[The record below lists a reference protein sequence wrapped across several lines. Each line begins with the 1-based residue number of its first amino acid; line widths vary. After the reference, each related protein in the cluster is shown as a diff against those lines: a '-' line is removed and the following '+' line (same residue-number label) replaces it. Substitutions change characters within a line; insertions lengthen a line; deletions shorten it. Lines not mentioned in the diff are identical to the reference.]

1 MKYIS
6 EDKRIFDT
14 AEACMTYEITLTLKQ
29 TVKLY
34 NSDYDEITDYENLN
48 WGDGNEIS
56 YIKIIDAENL
66 AKKLKHIE
74 NTNDIDLPINDLYD
88 LIYSGIDIINNDIY
102 MRNYD
107 GDFVNIT
114 LTVMFINAIRR

>member
-1 MKYIS
+1 
-6 EDKRIFDT
+6 
-14 AEACMTYEITLTLKQ
+14 MTYEITLTLKQ